1 MTEKSLIGDVNLVDK
16 APENL
21 DIGEGT
27 NPSLGGRFR
36 GVSVGRNEYGYFAF
50 THRTRTNKT
59 YNSPADI
66 PDNDIQFVRST
77 G

>member
-1 MTEKSLIGDVNLVDK
+1 MTEKSLVGDVDLVNK

-27 NPSLGGRFR
+27 SPGMGGRFR
-36 GVSVGRNEYGYFAF
+36 GVSVGRNENGFFAF
-50 THRTRTNKT
+50 THKTRTNKN
-59 YNSPADI
+59 YNSPSEI
-66 PDNDIQFVRST
+66 PDEAIHFVRST